1 MQMGGRMQMVV
12 VVTGRVMLV
21 LVGSVTVV
29 VVGRVTVVVV
39 GRVTVVVGSVTVVD
53 VGSVTLVVVLEPDV
67 VDVDD
72 DDELVR
78 GSVAA
83 AVACASVAADTALVP
98 PKMWPSASVSAC
110 DCSQLPVAV
119 PRSVGDDVSSTTA
132 VSLPP
137 CEPPA
142 RASAKSSPRAR
153 FTCEFSKPRFVTANS
168 AKRAAVW
175 VRSAPAKRC
184 TVMPRAAICCAVAA
198 DTALVPPASSTCL
211 MPRLC
216 SADWA
221 AAASDAPG
229 VRIVGKCSAYDRG
242 PAARASG

>member
-72 DDELVR
+72 DDDELVP

-110 DCSQLPVAV
+110 DCSQL
-119 PRSVGDDVSSTTA
+119 
-132 VSLPP
+132 
-137 CEPPA
+137 
-142 RASAKSSPRAR
+142 
-153 FTCEFSKPRFVTANS
+153 
-168 AKRAAVW
+168 
-175 VRSAPAKRC
+175 
-184 TVMPRAAICCAVAA
+184 
-198 DTALVPPASSTCL
+198 
-211 MPRLC
+211 
-216 SADWA
+216 
-221 AAASDAPG
+221 
-229 VRIVGKCSAYDRG
+229 
-242 PAARASG
+242 

>member
-1 MQMGGRMQMVV
+1 MQMGGRMQTVV

-39 GRVTVVVGSVTVVD
+39 GRMIVVVGSVTVVD
-53 VGSVTLVVVLEPDV
+53 VGSVTLVVVLEPVV
-67 VDVDD
+67 VDDD
-72 DDELVR
+72 DDELVP

-137 CEPPA
+137 CVPPA

-153 FTCEFSKPRFVTANS
+153 FTC
-168 AKRAAVW
+168 
-175 VRSAPAKRC
+175 
-184 TVMPRAAICCAVAA
+184 
-198 DTALVPPASSTCL
+198 
-211 MPRLC
+211 
-216 SADWA
+216 
-221 AAASDAPG
+221 
-229 VRIVGKCSAYDRG
+229 
-242 PAARASG
+242 